1 MLSEEPRVLKE
12 VAPLLAWR
20 LMPVNQELVQ
30 PRQMEGTVLIET
42 LISSEAALD
51 ARDRPFWDLDG
62 MCTPAENGLHVLDL
76 LIGRPDERFD
86 TAAVAKHLGLS
97 DHKAVARAT
106 YAMGQALKAKGYAR
120 PWTEAQQGYAMPA
133 ETANLLKSVSST

>member
-1 MLSEEPRVLKE
+1 VKSWTPEDR
-12 VAPLLAWR
+12 
-20 LMPVNQELVQ
+20 
-30 PRQMEGTVLIET
+30 
-42 LISSEAALD
+42 EAAATFLAAVDD
-51 ARDRPFWDLDG
+51 ATQKG
-62 MCTPAENGLHVLDL
+62 ILDL

-106 YAMGQALKAKGYAR
+106 YAMGQALKATGYAR

-133 ETANLLKSVSST
+133 ETANLFKSASST